1 MTQPKCRFC
10 KAPSKNQS
18 VRGEF
23 VYGGNEE
30 HKFWH
35 CEKCDLVYLLPVT
48 SVEEEERFYTG
59 EFEKYMEKRSGKD
72 RDWSGPEEHIRTNQ
86 DNVVRRW
93 KFMDDYIKEGQDIL
107 EIGCSSG
114 FMLDAFRDAGLNPV
128 GIEPSGGF
136 GNFLQKK
143 GHIVFKSLDE
153 LKMNYIREFDL
164 ICHFFLLEHIRD
176 TVSFIQQQLSL
187 LKPDGVIVAEVPCVN
202 DPLTSL
208 YEIPSFEKFYW
219 SIAHHY
225 YFSPKSISRILDV
238 IDCRYE
244 IVPEQRYDLSNHLVW
259 MQKGVPG
266 GQGQYK
272 DIFSKLTLDSY
283 RQDLIGTWN
292 CDTFFLYISN
302 Q

>member
-1 MTQPKCRFC
+1 MTQPTCRFC
-10 KAPSKNQS
+10 EASSRSQS
-18 VRGEF
+18 VKGEF
-23 VYGGNEE
+23 VYGGKEE
-30 HKFWH
+30 QKFWQ
-35 CEKCDLVYLLPVT
+35 CKECDLVYLWPVP
-48 SVEEEERFYTG
+48 SVEDEETFYAK
-59 EFEKYMEKRSGKD
+59 EFEKYMEKRSGQD
-72 RDWSGPEEHIRTNQ
+72 RDWSGPEEHIKTNQ
-86 DNVVRRW
+86 DNVLRRW
-93 KFMDDYIKEGQDIL
+93 KFMEDYIKKGQNVL

-114 FMLDAFRDAGLNPV
+114 FMLDAFRDADLNPV

-136 GNFLQKK
+136 DNFLEEK
-143 GHIVFKSLDE
+143 GYTVFKSLDD
-153 LKMNYIREFDL
+153 LGDNYSGEFDL
-164 ICHFFLLEHIRD
+164 ICHFFLLEHISD
-176 TVSFIQQQLSL
+176 TVSFIHRQLDL
-187 LKPDGVIVAEVPCVN
+187 LKPKGMIIAEVPCVN

-208 YEIPSFEKFYW
+208 YEIPAFEKFYW

-225 YFSPKSISRILDV
+225 YFSPKSISRILDT
-238 IDCRYE
+238 INCKYK

-259 MQKGVPG
+259 MQQGIPG

>member
-1 MTQPKCRFC
+1 MAKPKCRFC
-10 KAPSKNQS
+10 KAPYKDQS

-23 VYGGNEE
+23 VYGGTEE

-35 CEKCDLVYLLPVT
+35 CEKCDLVYIFPLP
-48 SVEEEERFYTG
+48 SVEEEERFYAH
-59 EFEKYMEKRSGKD
+59 EFEKYMEKRSGED
-72 RDWSGPEEHIRTNQ
+72 RDWSGPEEHIRSNQ
-86 DNVVRRW
+86 DNIVRRW
-93 KFMDDYIKEGQDIL
+93 KFMDDYIKEGQDVL

-136 GNFLQKK
+136 GDFLQKK
-143 GHIVFKSLDE
+143 GHIVFKSLNK

-208 YEIPSFEKFYW
+208 YEIPEFENFYW

-225 YFSPKSISRILDV
+225 YFSPKSISKILDT

-266 GQGQYK
+266 GQGSFNH
-272 DIFSKLTLDSY
+272 IFSQSTLESY
-283 RQDLIGTWN
+283 RKDLVKSWN
-292 CDTFFLYISN
+292 CDTFFLYIFK
-302 Q
+302 